1 MIVHHQTENLPPF
14 RHAVV
19 TIGTFD
25 GVHRGHGRII
35 EQMKKEAQSV
45 DGETVIMT
53 FHPHPRKVVP
63 GREDGI
69 RLLTTMEERIMLL
82 GRMGIDH
89 LVVIPFTEAFASMD
103 ATAYVRDF
111 LVEKFHPHTIIIGY
125 DHRFGK
131 DRTGDYHLLEELAPL
146 YRYRVREIDAQ
157 LLDEVSISSTRI
169 RDALH
174 RGDVSTATD
183 LLGYP
188 YFFEGVVVEGDKRG
202 RTIGYP
208 TANLELTDP
217 EKLLPGNGV
226 YAVLAEIK
234 DGEFSGKSFGGMM
247 NIGVRPT
254 VDGRSVRTEIHLF
267 DFDGII
273 YGNTLHVQLRHYIR
287 GEEKFSSLDAL
298 QLQLSRDKQVAL
310 TLLQP

>member
-1 MIVHHQTENLPPF
+1 
-14 RHAVV
+14 
-19 TIGTFD
+19 
-25 GVHRGHGRII
+25 
-35 EQMKKEAQSV
+35 
-45 DGETVIMT
+45 
-53 FHPHPRKVVP
+53 VVP

-103 ATAYVRDF
+103 AKAYVRDF

-146 YRYRVREIDAQ
+146 YQYRVREIDAQ
-157 LLDEVSISSTRI
+157 LLDEVTISSTRI

-226 YAVLAEIK
+226 YAVQVEIK